1 MWRYIFIVCGLLFAN
16 IQQAE
21 ANIRISQATPVI
33 YQVGEASYYGKAHA
47 GKKTKSGEIFNPRAF
62 TAAHN
67 SLPMGSLIEV
77 KSLETGKYVIVR
89 ITDTGKFGKY
99 KRIVDLSEAAAN
111 FIGID
116 KKHGIG
122 KVEIRIIKKA

>member
-16 IQQAE
+16 IQQAN
-21 ANIRISQATPVI
+21 ANIRIHHTPVI
-33 YQVGEASYYGKAHA
+33 YQIGEASYYGKAHA

-67 SLPMGSLIEV
+67 SLPMGTLIEV
-77 KSLETGKYVIVR
+77 KSMETGKSIIVR
-89 ITDTGKFGKY
+89 ITDTGNFGKY
-99 KRIVDLSEAAAN
+99 KRVVDLSEAAAN